1 MTLPAHMYRDPAEV
15 YERAEARSCKGC
27 QWERTARLFGT
38 TVRVCTKLLPDGK
51 RRNYGRRCRHY
62 NDGEKNE

>member
-27 QWERTARLFGT
+27 VHERSATLFGT
-38 TVRVCTKLLPDGK
+38 TVRACIKLLPNGK
-51 RRNYGRRCRHY
+51 RRHHGRRCQHY
-62 NDGEKNE
+62 DDGENEQ

>member
-27 QWERTARLFGT
+27 CWEKTARLFGT
-38 TVRVCTKLLPDGK
+38 TLRVCTKLLPNGK
-51 RRNYGRRCRHY
+51 RRNHGKRCQFY
-62 NDGEKNE
+62 GEKL